1 MYSTSSLTPAHPVSL
16 PCPDRLEDPGRFD
29 DPVLLDDQFR
39 LDDQGR
45 LDDPDWPDDPH
56 WPEYSVSPDD
66 SVSLS
71 PPDTLNT
78 GNLCDAYR
86 AALEILGPG
95 LRVGVKVSQTG
106 LADRLDRAAGGFM
119 APWEV
124 AHVKEQMCDYDQ
136 MDEILD
142 VLLRKKDD
150 VDFRIFAGLLDEC
163 HASCWAQALRT
174 TAEEMGAGGG
184 DPAAA
189 VPGPAAEVA
198 TRRPTT
204 SPGTA
209 SVAAPLKSGPTPQA
223 GGHKSIDQAAVL
235 RSDLATAQEELTVLR
250 RELES
255 RGQLIEKL
263 FRTIDQQGE
272 ALEKMRQK

>member
-95 LRVGVKVSQTG
+95 LRVGVKVSHNWSGRQTRQG
-106 LADRLDRAAGGFM
+106 GRRLYG
-119 APWEV
+119 
-124 AHVKEQMCDYDQ
+124 
-136 MDEILD
+136 
-142 VLLRKKDD
+142 
-150 VDFRIFAGLLDEC
+150 
-163 HASCWAQALRT
+163 AL
-174 TAEEMGAGGG
+174 GGG
-184 DPAAA
+184 PC
-189 VPGPAAEVA
+189 
-198 TRRPTT
+198 
-204 SPGTA
+204 
-209 SVAAPLKSGPTPQA
+209 
-223 GGHKSIDQAAVL
+223 
-235 RSDLATAQEELTVLR
+235 
-250 RELES
+250 
-255 RGQLIEKL
+255 
-263 FRTIDQQGE
+263 QG
-272 ALEKMRQK
+272 ADVRL